1 MFVLLYYSIN
11 TIGGGANM
19 EWQIDNNKPVYIQL
33 VEQLKMKIISG
44 EIELDSKLD
53 SVRNLA
59 SDAMVNPNTM
69 QKALAELERQG
80 FVYSKRTSGRFV
92 TDDKDLIDT
101 ERKKLVK
108 ENVKKSLE
116 TLINLGYTDEE
127 IISLVKEILT
137 EGTDE

>member
-1 MFVLLYYSIN
+1 
-11 TIGGGANM
+11 M

>member
-1 MFVLLYYSIN
+1 
-11 TIGGGANM
+11 M

-59 SDAMVNPNTM
+59 AEAMVNPNTM
-69 QKALAELERQG
+69 QKALAVLERQG

-92 TDDKDLIDT
+92 TDDKALIDR
-101 ERKKLVK
+101 ERKNLVK
-108 ENVKKSLE
+108 DSVKASLE

-127 IISLVKEILT
+127 IMRLIEEILK
-137 EGTDE
+137 EGKHE

>member
-1 MFVLLYYSIN
+1 
-11 TIGGGANM
+11 M

-59 SDAMVNPNTM
+59 AEAMVNPNTM

-92 TDDKDLIDT
+92 TDDKALIDK
-101 ERKKLVK
+101 ERKNLVK
-108 ENVKKSLE
+108 ESVKSSLE

-127 IISLVKEILT
+127 IIKLIEEILK
-137 EGTDE
+137 EAYNS

>member
-1 MFVLLYYSIN
+1 
-11 TIGGGANM
+11 M

-44 EIELDSKLD
+44 DIELDSKLD

-59 SDAMVNPNTM
+59 AEAMVNPNTM

-92 TDDKDLIDT
+92 TDDKALIDK
-101 ERKKLVK
+101 ERKNLVK
-108 ENVKKSLE
+108 ESVKSSLE

-127 IISLVKEILT
+127 IIKLIEEILK
-137 EGTDE
+137 EGKYE

>member
-1 MFVLLYYSIN
+1 
-11 TIGGGANM
+11 M

-53 SVRNLA
+53 SVRSLA
-59 SDAMVNPNTM
+59 AEAMVNPNTM
-69 QKALAELERQG
+69 QKALTELEREG

-92 TDDKDLIDT
+92 TNDKELIDT
-101 ERKKLVK
+101 QRKKLVK

-116 TLINLGYTDEE
+116 TLINLGYTDDE
-127 IISLVKEILT
+127 IINLVQEILR
-137 EGTDE
+137 EDNNE